1 VERVLEAF
9 ESARGYYWVVL
20 VSGEDYPARP
30 LDEWERWLRSQGV
43 EALSAA
49 APMAEDDT
57 EGRERSAFRWHVVSL
72 GGPLL
77 PVLWVIRRLARG
89 RWATRVRI
97 LRPRCFIAYRR
108 AQPPADVW
116 KGSMWLALSS
126 PMLEHVLA
134 SASRARREFGRSL
147 VPDESCLQTLVATS
161 GLPTLD
167 ADVTF
172 TRWPSGGAAHPDALG
187 PEDFDEVTGAGT
199 AFARKVSGARGAQL
213 CDLLDEKVLHPAFVP
228 VP

>member
-9 ESARGYYWVVL
+9 EAARGYDWVVL

-30 LDEWERWLRSQGV
+30 LGEWERWLRSQGV
-43 EALSAA
+43 EALNAA
-49 APMAEDDT
+49 APMPEDDT
-57 EGRERSAFRWHVVSL
+57 EGRERSAFRWRVVSL

-77 PVLWVIRRLARG
+77 PVLWVVRRLARG
-89 RWATRVRI
+89 RWDTRVRI
-97 LRPRCFIAYRR
+97 IRPLCFIAYRR
-108 AQPPADVW
+108 AKPPTDVW
-116 KGSMWLALSS
+116 KGSMWLAMSS

-134 SASRARREFGRSL
+134 SAGKGRRDFGRSL

-167 ADVTF
+167 VEVTF
-172 TRWPSGGAAHPDALG
+172 TRWSAGGAAHPDALG
-187 PEDFDEVTGAGT
+187 PEDFDEVTAAGT

-213 CDLLDEKVLHPAFVP
+213 CDLLDENVLYSALVP
-228 VP
+228 VS